1 MDKGSKTAQV
11 GELPDDTDPVYR
23 EAANIVLSQ
32 SLHST
37 CGEWAERGA
46 MFVHCQE
53 LSLDHQ
59 LLESSRL

>member
-11 GELPDDTDPVYR
+11 GELPEDAEPVYR

-37 CGEWAERGA
+37 CGEWAERGT
-46 MFVHCQE
+46 VSVYCQE
-53 LSLDHQ
+53 LS
-59 LLESSRL
+59 